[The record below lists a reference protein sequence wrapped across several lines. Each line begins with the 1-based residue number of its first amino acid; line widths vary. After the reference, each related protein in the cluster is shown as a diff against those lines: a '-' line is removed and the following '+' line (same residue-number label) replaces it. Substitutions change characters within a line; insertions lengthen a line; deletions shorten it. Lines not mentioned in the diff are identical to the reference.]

1 MKFVSVNI
9 ENLFSYRE
17 GYFEFPTNKDSA
29 LNVILIHGRNGFGKT
44 SFINAMKLLFLGLH
58 PELTHNVRPPHKLRP
73 VEYLLGSGQ
82 DWEGA
87 FNRNARRD
95 NKDKCGVTLRWR
107 EKNGHVTA
115 TRSWVVDWRLRKYE
129 ETLSVKPEFEH
140 DEDELQT
147 TEQKEEFLEHR
158 LPKNLL
164 PFFIYDAEQVQ
175 RIAESNATGTI
186 EHIERL
192 LDITTTRIAEDALER
207 VLKKFRSAGVARK
220 EQIKLD
226 ELNNKYERLR
236 IESTRIDAEISEKED
251 KVNEHKY
258 RIQQIEERIEQT
270 RDISKR
276 SEFELRQANEDLR
289 NYRSSLEE
297 ESFSFLDSFPAVVPF
312 VAHMGKLQKARD
324 QIETLLHSSKSGLVH
339 ELEDILAHLS
349 HRLFDE
355 PQHPRPPLED
365 GQIRFLKTKLASLL
379 QAEIDQASASMD
391 RCWQLDTERARR
403 LAQTLRQLL
412 SLNNRDVSQQLK
424 KISQIKSDIK
434 RAQDNLADISTLPED
449 ERSRIEDLLA
459 DKTKLEA
466 ENDALRESIGV
477 LRQSSKDVSSSI
489 AKVHTEI
496 NVQGRVVVAASRN
509 QIGVDLTTDLISAI
523 RDYRD
528 RLREQ
533 RREDIQTVV
542 NKRFKQLMEAHGLI
556 HEIRFEKDFRFGY
569 FDKQGQPVGMA
580 NISAGMKQLAAQALL
595 WGLKDLADQD
605 FPIIIDTPLARID
618 AAHQRH
624 LISDYYPSA
633 GGQVIVLPTD
643 SELNRE
649 KYALLKPHIACEIR
663 LNNPTGEDT
672 HVEIGKPMFNE
683 G

>member
-17 GYFEFPTNKDSA
+17 GYFEFPMDKDPA

-44 SFINAMKLLFLGLH
+44 SFINAMKLLFLGPH
-58 PELTHNVRPPHKLRP
+58 PELTHNVRPSHKLRP
-73 VEYLLGSGQ
+73 VDYLLGSGQ

-115 TRSWVVDWRLRKYE
+115 TRSWVVDWHLRKYE
-129 ETLSVKPEFEH
+129 ETLCVKPEFKH
-140 DEDELQT
+140 DENELQT
-147 TEQKEEFLEHR
+147 TEQKEEFLERR

-175 RIAESNATGTI
+175 RIAESNATGTT

-192 LDITTTRIAEDALER
+192 LDITTTRIAEDALDR
-207 VLKKFRSAGVARK
+207 VLKKFRSAGIARK

-226 ELNNKYERLR
+226 ELNNECERLR
-236 IESTRIDAEISEKED
+236 IESARFEAEISEKEG
-251 KVNEHKY
+251 KINEHKY
-258 RIQQIEERIEQT
+258 RIQQLEERIERT

-276 SEFELRQANEDLR
+276 SEFELRQASEDLR
-289 NYRSSLEE
+289 NSRSSLEE
-297 ESFSFLDSFPAVVPF
+297 ESFSFLDSFPAIAPF
-312 VAHMGKLQKARD
+312 VAHTGKLQKARD
-324 QIETLLHSSKSGLVH
+324 QIETLLRSNKSELVH
-339 ELEDILAHLS
+339 ELEDILAHLP

-355 PQHPRPPLED
+355 PQHPRPPLEG
-365 GQIRFLKTKLASLL
+365 GQIRFLKTKLGSLL
-379 QAEIDQASASMD
+379 QAEINQANASVD
-391 RCWQLDTERARR
+391 RCWQLDIERSRR

-412 SLNNRDVSQQLK
+412 SLNNRDVSQQLN
-424 KISQIKSDIK
+424 KISQIKSAIK
-434 RAQDNLADISTLPED
+434 RAEDTLTDISTLPED
-449 ERSRIEDLLA
+449 ERSRIENFLV
-459 DKTKLEA
+459 DKAKLEA
-466 ENDALRESIGV
+466 ENDKLRELIGALR
-477 LRQSSKDVSSSI
+477 QNSKNASSSI
-489 AKVHTEI
+489 AKVRTEI
-496 NVQGRVVVAASRN
+496 HMQEKVVVAASRN
-509 QIGVDLTTDLISAI
+509 QIGVDLTENLIHAI

-533 RREDIQTVV
+533 RREDIQVVV
-542 NKRFKQLMEAHGLI
+542 NKRFTQLMKAHGLI

-569 FDKQGQPVGMA
+569 FDEQGRPVGMA

-595 WGLKDLADQD
+595 WGLKDLAAQD

-672 HVEIGKPMFNE
+672 HVEIGKPMFT
-683 G
+683 GG